1 MPAGT
6 TNLPSSRLPMIPLRI
21 STAALRWIFVWV
33 VLLSSVTSLIQASG
47 VAGGSTRVDVVALAS
62 VEIAAIIAF
71 ATERFRGWAAVALLI
86 VFAVAFVGSAV
97 EGEFGARF
105 IYFAA
110 STIYLQGSERRF
122 SQGQLL
128 G

>member
-6 TNLPSSRLPMIPLRI
+6 TNLPSPRSPMIPLRI
-21 STAALRWIFVWV
+21 STAAFRWVFVWAI
-33 VLLSSVTSLIQASG
+33 LLSSVTTLIEASG
-47 VAGGSTRVDVVALAS
+47 VTGETANGGIVVLAS
-62 VEIAAIIAF
+62 VEIVAIIAF
-71 ATERFRGWAAVALLI
+71 ATERFRGWAAVALII
-86 VFAVAFVGSAV
+86 VFAVAFVGSAI
-97 EGEFGARF
+97 EGEFAARF

-110 STIYLQGSERRF
+110 STIYLQGAERRF

>member
-1 MPAGT
+1 MPAGE
-6 TNLPSSRLPMIPLRI
+6 TNFSSSGSAMIPFRI
-21 STAALRWIFVWV
+21 SKTALRWVFVWAI
-33 VLLSSVTSLIQASG
+33 LLSSLTTLIQASG
-47 VAGGSTRVDVVALAS
+47 VTGSPADGDIVVLAS

-71 ATERFRGWAAVALLI
+71 ATERFRGWAAVALLV

-97 EGEFGARF
+97 EGEFAVRF

-110 STIYLQGSERRF
+110 STIYLQGVERRPVL
-122 SQGQLL
+122 GQML

>member
-1 MPAGT
+1 
-6 TNLPSSRLPMIPLRI
+6 MILLRI

-33 VLLSSVTSLIQASG
+33 ILLSSITSLIQASG